1 MATIPKKLPPGV
13 APIKAEFLKPVA
25 PRPARPPKPYSAAQ
39 RLGGASGYGP
49 VSLSEAAADGG
60 KRVSV
65 MREMGPRNL
74 TRSLCLCDIVCS
86 QSRSLVRTRSTITLR
101 RTQRA
106 AHAAVARSGIR
117 LSYHLLHIEH
127 LVLFQHVCHFPPPH
141 MHHTHTSSNSFLITA
156 ANRPPFFIATLF
168 AIARTVCSN

>member
-1 MATIPKKLPPGV
+1 MTKKKNLRPCNSIMATIPKKLPPGV

-65 MREMGPRNL
+65 MRENGPRNL

-101 RTQRA
+101 RIQRA
-106 AHAAVARSGIR
+106 AHAAVACSGIR

-127 LVLFQHVCHFPPPH
+127 LVLFSTCATSPL
-141 MHHTHTSSNSFLITA
+141 HTCTTRTHL
-156 ANRPPFFIATLF
+156 RTL
-168 AIARTVCSN
+168 S